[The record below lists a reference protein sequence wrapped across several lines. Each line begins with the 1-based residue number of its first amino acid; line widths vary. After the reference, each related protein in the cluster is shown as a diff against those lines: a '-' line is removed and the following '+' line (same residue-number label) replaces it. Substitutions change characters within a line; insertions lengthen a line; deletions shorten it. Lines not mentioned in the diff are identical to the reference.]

1 MRLSTA
7 LFVYIYI
14 AHGHAWRAPSSCLVS
29 ADVQQFGQAV
39 AAGKP
44 FQTRSGR
51 SRAKAE
57 DDEEAKEEQTEEES
71 EAEVPTK
78 VSAPHAAPERCR
90 S

>member
-1 MRLSTA
+1 M
-7 LFVYIYI
+7 
-14 AHGHAWRAPSSCLVS
+14 
-29 ADVQQFGQAV
+29 QQFGQAV

-57 DDEEAKEEQTEEES
+57 DDEEAKEEQTEES

-78 VSAPHAAPERCR
+78 VSSALPATAERTR
-90 S
+90 SIRM

>member
-1 MRLSTA
+1 MHRS
-7 LFVYIYI
+7 
-14 AHGHAWRAPSSCLVS
+14 HGHAPGCLVS

-44 FQTRSGR
+44 FQTRFGR

-57 DDEEAKEEQTEEES
+57 DDEEAKEEQTEEEES

-78 VSAPHAAPERCR
+78 VSSALPATAERTR
-90 S
+90 SIRM